1 MAKILLFL
9 GWYFW
14 WLFPLRAQLP
24 NITIEPFLKIQYWN
38 AINQDDVSSYIR
50 RGRAGW
56 TAQLEEQWTVCTSL
70 QFDNA
75 GKDSWAPN
83 KGTPANISVKL
94 WDLYIMWRP
103 FRNKNSWVL
112 TTGYTL
118 PQLSR
123 ETVTTPWFVPSLD
136 KARSSSFL
144 RKFVTGSN
152 AGISPVLNMGGV
164 VGHQNLWLIYDVSA
178 IQAQPRLSK
187 ADSKALLVAGRLGLG
202 LGEKQSYSYKQNG
215 VLPMAKNHLMVGLN
229 VSWQEATAL
238 FSRSATYGVDVF
250 GNLSKIKFSGE
261 LMHLLRTA
269 NQNTYRGATG
279 FARLSLICKTGKNKQ
294 LEPSVTLS
302 KNKFDE
308 NNFQITSGNSTLLDT
323 GIDYYCYGKAVK
335 ASLHYL
341 LEKHRLSHGT
351 KPSSLVQEGIVF
363 GLQLTIK

>member
-24 NITIEPFLKIQYWN
+24 DITIKPFLKIQYWN
-38 AINQDDVSSYIR
+38 AMGEDDVSSYIR

-56 TAQLEEQWTVCTSL
+56 SAKVGEQWSVSTCL

-152 AGISPVLNMGGV
+152 AGISQVLNMGGV

-178 IQAQPRLSK
+178 IQAQPHHSE
-187 ADSKALLVAGRLGLG
+187 ADTKALLVAGRLGLG

-215 VLPMAKNHLMVGLN
+215 VLPLDKNHLMLGLN
-229 VSWQEATAL
+229 GSWQEATAL
-238 FSRSATYGVDVF
+238 FSRSATYGVDAF

-261 LMHLLRTA
+261 LMRLLRTA

-279 FARLSLICKTGKNKQ
+279 FVRLSLLSKPDKIKH

-308 NNFQITSGNSTLLDT
+308 NDFEIASSNSTLWDI
-323 GIDYYCYGKAVK
+323 GIDYYCYGKTLKV
-335 ASLHYL
+335 SLHYL
-341 LEKHRLSHGT
+341 LEQNRSCFGT
-351 KPSSLVQEGIVF
+351 KPLSIIQEGIVF
-363 GLQLTIK
+363 GLQLIL